1 MEKIRKAGILGE
13 PWGFALSFWQRY
25 RGLTRSS
32 HGQSRWIQV
41 GPIGFQPSEL
51 AKIAIII
58 YLAMLIERIPKQLD
72 KVSSMAK

>member
-1 MEKIRKAGILGE
+1 MEKIRKAGILGS
-13 PWGFALSFWQRY
+13 PGVLPCRSGKGTGADAKLPRTVPLDSGRTDRLSA
-25 RGLTRSS
+25 
-32 HGQSRWIQV
+32 
-41 GPIGFQPSEL
+41 SEL